1 MSMINSLTAV
11 VSIGIGGFLGAIARY
26 GVSTFMAKTF
36 PSSLPYGTLT
46 VNLIG
51 CTLLGAL
58 VGMHLSEPVYLFLG
72 TGFCGAFTTFSTLM
86 LESLRMLRK
95 REWSKWLLYNGFTF
109 IAGILF
115 TFIGY
120 MATR

>member
-1 MSMINSLTAV
+1 MNSALSSV
-11 VSIGIGGFLGAIARY
+11 VLIGIGGFLGAIARY

-58 VGMHLSEPVYLFLG
+58 VGMDLSEPVYLFMG

-86 LESLRMLRK
+86 LESLRMLHK
-95 REWSKWLLYNGFTF
+95 REWSRWLVYNGFTF

-120 MATR
+120 MAAR

>member
-1 MSMINSLTAV
+1 MPMINSLTAV

-26 GVSTFMAKTF
+26 GVSSFMAKTF

-58 VGMHLSEPVYLFLG
+58 IGMHLSEPVYLFLG

-95 REWSKWLLYNGFTF
+95 RKWSKWLLYNGITF

-115 TFIGY
+115 TFIAY